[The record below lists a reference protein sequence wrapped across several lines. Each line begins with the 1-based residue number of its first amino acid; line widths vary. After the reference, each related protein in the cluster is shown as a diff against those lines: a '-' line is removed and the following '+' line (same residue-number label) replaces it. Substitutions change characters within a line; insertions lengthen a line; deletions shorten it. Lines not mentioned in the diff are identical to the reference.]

1 MFRFFSGMGH
11 VFPYGMSLTERKLT
25 ILFVIQ
31 YIANVAMFI
40 YIVNE

>member
-1 MFRFFSGMGH
+1 MFRFFNGMGH
-11 VFPYGMSLTERKLT
+11 VFPCGMSLTERKLT
-25 ILFVIQ
+25 LVFIIQ